1 MWEITYSLDGL
12 IRKIKINAMSGVEAQ
27 EIFTNMYGGG
37 KYEII
42 NVRKV

>member
-12 IRKIKINAMSGVEAQ
+12 IRKIRINAMSGAEAQ